1 MVFFAATRS
10 STATASRAVVIHRL
24 ISTSTIKARPVTSE
38 SRKIAFVGSALIAA
52 YVMKPSTSSA
62 SCDASRIPMVATTP
76 TSAVTVAPL
85 TTQFFGPDQRI
96 SSFQRR
102 DNVGVPLRLTFV
114 ESLAVTKTTG
124 IHHVGSF

>member
-1 MVFFAATRS
+1 MVFIAATRS
-10 STATASRAVVIHRL
+10 STATASRAVIHRL
-24 ISTSTIKARPVTSE
+24 ISTSTIGARPVTSE
-38 SRKIAFVGSALIAA
+38 SRKIIFVGSALVAA

-62 SCDASRIPMVATTP
+62 SCDASRIPLAPAQT
-76 TSAVTVAPL
+76 AQTVAPL

-114 ESLAVTKTTG
+114 DSLAVTKTKG

>member
-1 MVFFAATRS
+1 MVSIAATRS
-10 STATASRAVVIHRL
+10 STATASRAVVQRL
-24 ISTSTIKARPVTSE
+24 ISTSTTARPVTSE
-38 SRKIAFVGSALIAA
+38 SRKIAFAGSGIIAA

-62 SCDASRIPMVATTP
+62 SCDSRIPMAAP
-76 TSAVTVAPL
+76 TSAVTVAAPL

-102 DNVGVPLRLTFV
+102 DAVGVPIRLTFV
-114 ESLAVTKTTG
+114 ESLAVTNTKG